1 MGSTQTY
8 LLLGFRGW
16 AEVGLRPLWTNYWQG
31 KGPSVRAARPAARG
45 LHVLSAKETGVRRGI
60 QVDRPVSRLS
70 HPHPPPQPQ
79 PHRQPP
85 QQQLQSGSNIIKSNK
100 VWLLQRTK
108 TRNRTWKSKLSPA
121 GQTCGL
127 FIYCVYHSK
136 GSGNLYLYSVP
147 RVAGNCSVGLTQLKS
162 SCC

>member
-1 MGSTQTY
+1 MGSAPTY

-16 AEVGLRPLWTNYWQG
+16 AEVGLRPLWTNHWQG

-100 VWLLQRTK
+100 VKPVWLLQRTK

-127 FIYCVYHSK
+127 SAI
-136 GSGNLYLYSVP
+136 LYSVP
-147 RVAGNCSVGLTQLKS
+147 RVAGNCSVGLTQFKS
-162 SCC
+162 NCC